1 MKEPSEEDLHRRTIR
16 ETIAWFNGYAG
27 REGAGELPSL
37 YGLRRIETYLE
48 RRAEKSDDGYRELA
62 DMGRERVTFESLDR
76 KMDEA
81 SVSTTP
87 YVDHRNIDEIA
98 DAAKRS
104 VEGISRSR
112 RFRIKL
118 KPAIPLT
125 KTGKPDKRTVNALK
139 RRAAAAK
146 SAGKKVKGRK

>member
-76 KMDEA
+76 KMDA
-81 SVSTTP
+81 ATANAAAAP
-87 YVDHRNIDEIA
+87 HRL
-98 DAAKRS
+98 RL
-104 VEGISRSR
+104 
-112 RFRIKL
+112 KL

-125 KTGKPDKRTVNALK
+125 KNGKPDKRTVNALK